1 VSIELAGARISSR
14 AAWRPLALAVALL
27 AGALWRTSAANR
39 RQMIA
44 AIGTALDRRASA
56 AAALLAVTIAAVSAI
71 FGSHVAGGAD
81 SSGYLSQSRL
91 WAAGRITMAAPV
103 IADRP
108 WPERGRL
115 VSPLGYRPTG
125 VADELGPTYAPGL
138 PWLMAAAAVV
148 AGDAGRYVWT
158 PLLAGLLVWGTFRLA
173 AGAAPPSAAL
183 AAALLVAGS
192 PPVLFEATQ
201 TMSDLPVA
209 AVWTWV
215 LVWGRRP
222 GWRATWGAGLV
233 AAVALLVRPNLVV
246 AAGGI
251 WLALLAIDTGPIGD
265 RLKRAVMRALPLAAA
280 ALAIAAINARLWGSP
295 FVSGYGPAAE
305 IFGRDNV
312 IPNLR
317 DVWRWIG
324 ETRAWWIAAGLVAIG
339 AFAIR
344 SDGRRWWPPLA
355 LVVGV
360 LASYLPYARF
370 AEWWYLR
377 FYLPAWPV
385 LAAACVA
392 GVWTVTA
399 RRAPDLTRLGLVA
412 AAAGAALVGAADA
425 ERAGVFELWR
435 GDQRYKDVGRYV
447 AAHARPDAVV
457 FAVQHSGS
465 LAYYSGRTVARFDE
479 VASGD
484 LDRLC
489 DDLAASGRDVW
500 LVADDWE
507 EPQIRARF
515 AGQVRGRLDWAPI
528 AEARV
533 GTARVRVYDVAT
545 TTRATGPALI
555 AVARGGVWPWARD
568 RGTPAQ

>member
-1 VSIELAGARISSR
+1 MA
-14 AAWRPLALAVALL
+14 
-27 AGALWRTSAANR
+27 
-39 RQMIA
+39 
-44 AIGTALDRRASA
+44 TALDRRASA

-125 VADELGPTYAPGL
+125 VVDELGPTYAPGL

-360 LASYLPYARF
+360 LASYLPYA
-370 AEWWYLR
+370 
-377 FYLPAWPV
+377 
-385 LAAACVA
+385 
-392 GVWTVTA
+392 
-399 RRAPDLTRLGLVA
+399 
-412 AAAGAALVGAADA
+412 ALVGAADA